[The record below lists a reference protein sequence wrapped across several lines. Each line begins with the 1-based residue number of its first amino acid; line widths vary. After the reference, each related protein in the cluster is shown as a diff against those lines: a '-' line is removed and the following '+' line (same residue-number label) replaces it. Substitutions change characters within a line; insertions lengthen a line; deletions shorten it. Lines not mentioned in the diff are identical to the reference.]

1 MGHLD
6 GHLRVGLLVLGL
18 WSGWFELT
26 ASKIVCNFT
35 CINCP
40 TYVSVQPM
48 KVIVEVNARGSNQ
61 SPYLISTYSCPHE
74 IAVSSCGRQ
83 FDQRL
88 SATKAG
94 FAIYGPWCCSLQ
106 KYRCTHT
113 DLCPIP
119 AFYQFIQG
127 SADLSFRHR
136 RIVKKQNE

>member
-48 KVIVEVNARGSNQ
+48 KVIVEVNVRGSYQ

-94 FAIYGPWCCSLQ
+94 FAIYGVAHCRNTGVLTQICVLYQHSTSLYKDQ
-106 KYRCTHT
+106 QICHSVIAE
-113 DLCPIP
+113 L
-119 AFYQFIQG
+119 
-127 SADLSFRHR
+127 
-136 RIVKKQNE
+136 